1 MKGTTIAIA
10 ACMFL
15 ALEFVFNKV
24 LLANMSPLV
33 LAALSSA
40 AAAIVLFLILEAEHK
55 VWEVFRLKRSE
66 FVALLLVGIVSGVV
80 AQLFYVTGLKES
92 TATNAVLLTR
102 LNSLLIAVMG
112 VVFIREKI
120 MRHHI
125 IGAALMVSGIV
136 MIVTRGF
143 AERIQPAEGDILLL
157 LAAICWALGNIIM
170 KKYLSRVPPE
180 VIVVGYY
187 AFSGLALMI
196 VAAKDIPAEMT
207 PEAIMYMTGLVVFT
221 SIIGRYLWYWSFE
234 HTSACNV
241 GLASLSI
248 PLFGVIYAVTL
259 LQETLQTYQAVGG
272 ALIFIGLVTIETH
285 MIMHKDVCEEEV
297 EHRLKRHH
305 PHN

>member
-1 MKGTTIAIA
+1 MKGTTIAIF

-15 ALEFVFNKV
+15 ALEFVFSKV
-24 LLANMSPLV
+24 LLTYMSPLV
-33 LAALSSA
+33 LSAISSVA
-40 AAAIVLFLILEAEHK
+40 TAVILFLILEAEHK

-66 FVALLLVGIVSGVV
+66 FVALLVVGIVSGIL

-112 VVFIREKI
+112 VVFIREKV
-120 MRHHI
+120 RWHHI

-136 MIVTRGF
+136 IIVTRGF
-143 AERIQPAEGDILLL
+143 AEKIQPAEGDVLLL
-157 LAAICWALGNIIM
+157 LAAICWASSNIIM

-180 VIVVGYY
+180 VIVVGYF

-196 VAAKDIPAEMT
+196 VAAKDIPGEMT
-207 PEAIMYMTGLVVFT
+207 PEAIMYMTGLVVFVG
-221 SIIGRYLWYWSFE
+221 IIGRYLWYYSFE

-259 LQETLQTYQAVGG
+259 LGETMQIYQSIGG
-272 ALIFIGLVTIETH
+272 AMIFFGLVTIETH
-285 MIMHKDVCEEEV
+285 LIRHKDVCEEDV